1 MRYIPNTEEQ
11 KKEMLKEIGVSS
23 FEDLI
28 QCIPSQLRLNRR
40 LHLPDPLAE
49 NELKEMIYRIA
60 GENLDFS
67 LSKALVGAGAY
78 QHHVP
83 EAEKA
88 LLQREEFYTAY
99 TPYQPEL
106 SQGTL
111 QSMFE
116 LQTYLARLTKMDVVI
131 PSMYDGASATGEAA
145 LMSLRL
151 TNRNKIMISSSLHP
165 HYRDTVRTYTAPHE
179 TEILDLPHDNGLVDL
194 HKLKAA
200 IDEEVAAVI
209 VQNPNFFGG
218 IERVADISK
227 PVHSAGALLIHVIA
241 ESMSLGVLQTPGELG
256 ADIVP
261 GEAQSL
267 GLDLNFGGPYNGYLA
282 ARKQFLRQ
290 LPGRIAG
297 ETVDKES
304 RRVFVMTLR
313 TREQDIRRE
322 KATSNICTNHGLNI
336 VASNIYLSLLGTE
349 GFYKVSLLNT
359 KAAHYLENL
368 LIQSGK
374 FERVFQ
380 YPFYNE
386 FLLRSK
392 MNVSDVK
399 KKLIENGFI
408 PPLEISRFYR
418 DKIYKNVLLFAVTEI
433 FSREDLDKIA
443 DLLSGG
449 C

>member
-28 QCIPSQLRLNRR
+28 QCIPSQLRLNRK
-40 LHLPDPLAE
+40 LHLPEPLAE

-60 GENLDFS
+60 GENMDFS

-151 TNRNKIMISSSLHP
+151 THRNKIMISSSLHP

-218 IERVADISK
+218 IEKVADISEL
-227 PVHSAGALLIHVIA
+227 VHSAGALLIHVIA
-241 ESMSLGVLQTPGELG
+241 ESMSLGVLQAPGELG

-282 ARKQFLRQ
+282 ARKQLLRQ

-297 ETVDKES
+297 ETVDKEGQ
-304 RRVFVMTLR
+304 RVFVMTLR

-349 GFYKVSLLNT
+349 GFHKVSLLNT

-368 LIQSGK
+368 LIQSGN
-374 FERVFQ
+374 FETVFQ

-392 MNVSDVK
+392 MNISDVK
-399 KKLIENGFI
+399 EMLIENGFI

-418 DKIYKNVLLFAVTEI
+418 DKIYENVLLFAVTEI

-443 DLLSGG
+443 DLLSVG